1 MCNEKRIEILEDLL
15 KDLDNNCHNSYI
27 NGQIEALSSN
37 IEDLKCAKVP
47 ELKGFSMQDI
57 KDSDEK
63 IWVTDVDFK
72 AIFAGVLYYMVP
84 KQPRKFDIIMTKLIE
99 IIDRTF
105 TECVGSVNMIS
116 VAYKDVHNWIE
127 TVVKSIPEILEL
139 NLTTNE
145 FNSGVTLEN
154 RDDADIVFTSAFSV
168 IPEGEDFVDIDALI
182 QNITYHICKQ
192 AAEL

>member
-1 MCNEKRIEILEDLL
+1 MVIEKQIEILEELRQDL
-15 KDLDNNCHNSYI
+15 NNKCNNSNTYYT
-27 NGQIEALSSN
+27 IEALDAT
-37 IEDLKCAKVP
+37 IDRIKCDSKNP
-47 ELKGFSMQDI
+47 IGFSMQDV

-63 IWVTDVDFK
+63 IWVTGVDFK

-139 NLTTNE
+139 NLSTNE
-145 FNSGVTLEN
+145 FNAGVTLEN
-154 RDDADIVFTSAFSV
+154 REGADIVFTSAFSV
-168 IPEGEDFVDIDALI
+168 TPEGEDFVDIDALI
-182 QNITYHICKQ
+182 QNVTYHICKQ

>member
-1 MCNEKRIEILEDLL
+1 MVIEKQIEILEELRQDL
-15 KDLDNNCHNSYI
+15 NNKCSNSDTYYT
-27 NGQIEALSSN
+27 IEALDAA
-37 IEDLKCAKVP
+37 IDRIKCDSKNP
-47 ELKGFSMQDI
+47 IGFSMQDVE
-57 KDSDEK
+57 DSDEK

-105 TECVGSVNMIS
+105 TESVGSVNMIS
-116 VAYKDVHNWIE
+116 VAYKDVYNWIE

-145 FNSGVTLEN
+145 FNAGVTLEN
-154 RDDADIVFTSAFSV
+154 REGADIVFTSAFSV
-168 IPEGEDFVDIDALI
+168 TPEGEDFVDIDALI
-182 QNITYHICKQ
+182 QNVTYHICKQ

>member
-1 MCNEKRIEILEDLL
+1 M
-15 KDLDNNCHNSYI
+15 
-27 NGQIEALSSN
+27 
-37 IEDLKCAKVP
+37 
-47 ELKGFSMQDI
+47 

-145 FNSGVTLEN
+145 FNAGVTLEN
-154 RDDADIVFTSAFSV
+154 REGADIVFTSAFSV
-168 IPEGEDFVDIDALI
+168 TPEGEDFVDIDALI
-182 QNITYHICKQ
+182 QNVTYHICKQ